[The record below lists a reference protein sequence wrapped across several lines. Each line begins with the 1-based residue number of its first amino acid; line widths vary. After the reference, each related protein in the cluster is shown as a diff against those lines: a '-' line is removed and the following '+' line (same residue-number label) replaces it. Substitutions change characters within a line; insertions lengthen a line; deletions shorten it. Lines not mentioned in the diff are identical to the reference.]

1 MTKDEKKE
9 VEDMTVEELRE
20 KAKVLAEATGR
31 SEEDILE
38 DLMDDGVL
46 NQSNQ
51 SKSGKDLVEQLKKAW
66 NLLPRCSLFRKKSKA
81 IRS

>member
-1 MTKDEKKE
+1 
-9 VEDMTVEELRE
+9 MTVEELRE

-51 SKSGKDLVEQLKKAW
+51 SKSV
-66 NLLPRCSLFRKKSKA
+66 
-81 IRS
+81 